1 MMNQRRVFS
10 GLMAAALVANT
21 IAPAYAESG
30 ADSYPSLSLPTTPAP
45 ADTRVNLKPPGYVSY
60 TEDEL
65 TLPELF
71 IMGVIALGGGA
82 GHGVV
87 LHYGEPPRGEY
98 DPVGAARDRGEQPP
112 PPPPPPATPTT
123 AMATTPEG
131 QAGQQQLAKW
141 KADLEKKIAD
151 PKTSPQEKQIAENKL
166 TALNQYGAMQQADA
180 GAAGA
185 PGGR

>member
-1 MMNQRRVFS
+1 MRHQRHIFS
-10 GLMAAALVANT
+10 ALMAAALVAT
-21 IAPAYAESG
+21 TVAPAYAESG
-30 ADSYPSLSLPTTPAP
+30 ADSSPSLPTTPVVQPQSTAWEDWDP
-45 ADTRVNLKPPGYVSY
+45 A
-60 TEDEL
+60 
-65 TLPELF
+65 ELF
-71 IMGVIALGGGA
+71 LFGVVLLGGGRQIIVYR
-82 GHGVV
+82 HGS
-87 LHYGEPPRGEY
+87 LTGEY
-98 DPVGAARDRGEQPP
+98 DPAGAARDRGEQPP